1 MRTVNGLVTCILV
14 KHMPGKV
21 GTMGTH
27 IEFIFMKALHYG
39 LKQISQMTQARIMV
53 LKLLKSGEVII
64 NASIGAIERL
74 LMRTLTSKT
83 AHGITK
89 KEEVS
94 KHCKTLAM
102 LYPQSILKEIFD
114 TIHLSSA
121 RPS

>member
-83 AHGITK
+83 AHGTI
-89 KEEVS
+89 KEVPKYCLTS
-94 KHCKTLAM
+94 AM
-102 LYPQSILKEIFD
+102 LHPQSILKEILD

>member
-1 MRTVNGLVTCILV
+1 MRTVNGLVTYCLV

-27 IEFIFMKALHYG
+27 IEFNFMLALQSG
-39 LKQISQMTQARIMV
+39 LIQDSKMTQARIMV
-53 LKLLKSGEVII
+53 EELLNSGEVVI
-64 NASIGAIERL
+64 NASTLAIERL

-83 AHGITK
+83 AHGTI
-89 KEEVS
+89 KEVPKYCLTS
-94 KHCKTLAM
+94 AM
-102 LYPQSILKEIFD
+102 LHPQSILKEILD